1 MKRFFFPVL
10 AFAAIAVGCTKS
22 GVVDLPQSLQT
33 PIEFEPYSGKAPIT
47 KAEIADLTTIQAE
60 GSGIHVTGYVE
71 GADNAIPASASV
83 YMDKDVTYS
92 ATNTKWGYEG
102 ASYWPETGTLSFVAY
117 GLNAGNHFQPTT
129 TGSKTNFTFTV
140 PEDVTEQVDLLVS
153 PRIKGQSIAKP
164 TVSVRLYHLLS
175 RVSFAVQTNNL
186 ATEDAVKVLIKNV
199 TLNGSFVNKG
209 TVDLTADHMKDPN
222 NAEDEGYLCIEPS
235 ATSDDVT
242 TVYSLFDSEYDGT
255 NPSGDFPGFM
265 TGNTKA
271 ADGTNTP
278 VDIYKSMT
286 FTAGGDYPAF
296 TTPGT
301 AEDHYM
307 MIMPGQVGNI
317 DGKAPY
323 IEVIYQL
330 TDADEQVA
338 KIPLTMV
345 GENDVESNWIFEAG
359 KAYRF
364 VFTVSTTA
372 IGFTVEVDPWEELAN
387 STHTLV
393 PEA

>member
-1 MKRFFFPVL
+1 MKRFFFSVIAL
-10 AFAAIAVGCTKS
+10 AAVAVGCTKS

-47 KAEIADLTTIQAE
+47 KAEIADLNTIEAE

-92 ATNTKWGYEG
+92 ATNSKWGYAG
-102 ASYWPETGTLSFVAY
+102 AAYWPETGTLSFVAY

-140 PEDVTEQVDLLVS
+140 PANVTDQVDLLVS
-153 PRIKGQSIAKP
+153 PRIKNQSIAQP
-164 TVSVRLYHLLS
+164 TVSVKLYHLLS

-209 TVDLTADHMKDPN
+209 TVDLTADHMKDPA
-222 NAEDEGYLCIEPS
+222 NADDEGYLCIVPS
-235 ATSDDVT
+235 TTSTDVT
-242 TVYSLFDSEYDGT
+242 TVYSLFDSAYDGT
-255 NPSGDFPGFM
+255 QTNGNFYGFM

-271 ADGTNTP
+271 ADGTNNP
-278 VDIYKSMT
+278 VDIYKSMQFAVGT
-286 FTAGGDYPAF
+286 YPEFA
-296 TTPGT
+296 TPGT

-307 MIMPGQVGNI
+307 MIMPGEVGDVNGA
-317 DGKAPY
+317 DPY

-338 KIPLTMV
+338 RIPLTSTDAD
-345 GENDVESNWIFEAG
+345 GNTSNWSFEAG

-372 IGFTVEVDPWEELAN
+372 IGFTVEVDPWDELIDT
-387 STHTLV
+387 THTLT
-393 PEA
+393 PEV